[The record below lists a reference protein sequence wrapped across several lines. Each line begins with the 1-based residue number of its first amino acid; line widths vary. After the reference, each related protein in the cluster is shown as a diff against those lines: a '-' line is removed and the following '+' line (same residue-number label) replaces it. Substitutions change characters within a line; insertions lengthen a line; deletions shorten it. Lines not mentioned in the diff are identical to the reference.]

1 MKKAVKMWLIFVT
14 AFLIGAALSEMMPSL
29 LYAYQTKC
37 TNTETGCKG
46 PCPSPT
52 VCKRIDIGGSGP
64 CDCRY

>member
-1 MKKAVKMWLIFVT
+1 
-14 AFLIGAALSEMMPSL
+14 MMPSL

-37 TNTETGCKG
+37 TNTETRCRG